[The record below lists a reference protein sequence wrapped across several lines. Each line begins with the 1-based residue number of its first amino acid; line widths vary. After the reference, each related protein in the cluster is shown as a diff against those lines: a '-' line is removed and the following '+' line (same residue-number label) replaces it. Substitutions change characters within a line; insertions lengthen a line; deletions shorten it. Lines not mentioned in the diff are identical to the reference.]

1 MIVCIQGLGNLL
13 IFLLGVALIAGGGGL
28 TIFNIK
34 GERGGKKGILFL
46 AWGFSRLVIA
56 SLLCDSLTP
65 IDVVHSIKTP
75 SSCNLY
81 LGKH

>member
-34 GERGGKKGILFL
+34 GERGEEGDTVSSMGI
-46 AWGFSRLVIA
+46 
-56 SLLCDSLTP
+56 
-65 IDVVHSIKTP
+65 
-75 SSCNLY
+75 
-81 LGKH
+81 

>member
-1 MIVCIQGLGNLL
+1 MIVCIQGLGHLL

-28 TIFNIK
+28 TISTSR
-34 GERGGKKGILFL
+34 ERGGKKGILFL

-56 SLLCDSLTP
+56 SLLCDSPTP